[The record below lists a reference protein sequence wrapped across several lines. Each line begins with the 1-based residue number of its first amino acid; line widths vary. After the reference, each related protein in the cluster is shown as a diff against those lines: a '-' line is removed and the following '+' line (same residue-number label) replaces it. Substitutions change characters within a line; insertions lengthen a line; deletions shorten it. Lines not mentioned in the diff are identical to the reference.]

1 MTMEASCKCVDNVR
15 LDSFEK
21 VPFRICLNCQFLEW
35 DTAGGLSFIRPRYT
49 FQLTISRAVSVEIPI
64 LEFLRRL
71 EGQLDEKEI
80 YPKNKFLVDYEY
92 LDFYKMDE
100 ELSWEDMLTDDTE
113 NPMLSVRLSQEFG
126 WWRLM
131 VQPQLEEGD
140 DLDTL
145 TSMGFFVEPHL
156 ADYSTDELLHG
167 TLFDMRDSYGEYL
180 LKDTGNRVADTIST
194 LKFGSQS
201 ISAIL
206 KEYEFV

>member
-1 MTMEASCKCVDNVR
+1 M
-15 LDSFEK
+15 
-21 VPFRICLNCQFLEW
+21 
-35 DTAGGLSFIRPRYT
+35 
-49 FQLTISRAVSVEIPI
+49 PI

-71 EGQLDEKEI
+71 EGQLDQKQI
-80 YPKNKFLVDYEY
+80 YPKSKFLVDYEY

-113 NPMLSVRLSQEFG
+113 NPMLSVRLAQEFG
-126 WWRLM
+126 WWRLT

-145 TSMGFFVEPHL
+145 TSIGFFLEPRL
-156 ADYSTDELLHG
+156 AEYSTDELLHG

-194 LKFGSQS
+194 LTFGSQRV
-201 ISAIL
+201 SAVL
-206 KEYEFV
+206 KEYELV